1 MENGFCSRE
10 LSFPG
15 LQPECC
21 LSGAQWLGS
30 VGGSAERE
38 GRGARQVWAQE
49 VASAVGWGS
58 GGGEWGQSRAW
69 PKRRGEKG
77 RGELRLSGARQ
88 LTGPPELP

>member
-38 GRGARQVWAQE
+38 GRGLAKCGHRRWRLRWAGGVVE
-49 VASAVGWGS
+49 GS
-58 GGGEWGQSRAW
+58 GGRAECGPNAEVRKGEVSCG
-69 PKRRGEKG
+69 
-77 RGELRLSGARQ
+77 
-88 LTGPPELP
+88 